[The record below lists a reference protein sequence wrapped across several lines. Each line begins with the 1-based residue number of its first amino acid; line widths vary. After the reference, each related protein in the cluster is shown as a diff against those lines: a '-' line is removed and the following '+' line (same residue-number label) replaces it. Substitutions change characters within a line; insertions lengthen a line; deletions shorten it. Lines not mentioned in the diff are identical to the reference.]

1 MRAVVRPNMKTIRS
15 VAILIV
21 FTLLCSISAP
31 QVRAEETTQCEEQVK
46 ACFALSI
53 DSRDECLQSAARDPL
68 CSGTPMGRLL
78 EKRTQ
83 FSSIKQIDE
92 IDGPAFLGPQ
102 RVDKRCVTKFDTAWS
117 AGLIKGALSLEA
129 IESLSH
135 DLDACSVSDA
145 HQLPRS

>member
-1 MRAVVRPNMKTIRS
+1 MKTIRT
-15 VAILIV
+15 VAV
-21 FTLLCSISAP
+21 PVVATLLYSMSTP
-31 QVRAEETTQCEEQVK
+31 QACAEETSPCEEQVK
-46 ACFALSI
+46 ACFAQSI
-53 DSRDECLQSAARDPL
+53 DARDECLQSAARDPL
-68 CSGTPMGRLL
+68 CGGTAIGRLL

-83 FSSIKQIDE
+83 FSTIKHTDE

-117 AGLIKGALSLEA
+117 AGLIKGALSPEA